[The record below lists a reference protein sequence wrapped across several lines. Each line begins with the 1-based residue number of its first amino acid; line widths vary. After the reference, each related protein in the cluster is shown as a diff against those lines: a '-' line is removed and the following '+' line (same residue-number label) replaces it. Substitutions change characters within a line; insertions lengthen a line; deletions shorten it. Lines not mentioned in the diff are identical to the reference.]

1 MRREIILKQNAT
13 KGSQHANRL
22 APKTAITFFFFLQ
35 CLQIDQFMNL
45 KYIHFAKTN
54 ENELSLFCLQGL
66 LIYGLRKRTVAYFMI

>member
-1 MRREIILKQNAT
+1 MQQKA
-13 KGSQHANRL
+13 ANMQTDWRL
-22 APKTAITFFFFLQ
+22 RLQPHFFLQ
-35 CLQIDQFMNL
+35 CLQINQFMNL